1 MGRGTFGNI
10 LKISWLIWKI
20 PLVSTSYFS
29 LVPKGVFF
37 WVVNRKDG
45 ALQHLDRVDLW
56 HEKEKRSRSWW
67 HDTGFAITVTP
78 NKAFF
83 TKKNFFSS
91 RVVKTVVCWIFIQ
104 KTSDSVKFSLI
115 EKTMAKQKE
124 MRHPYLSLLGCGKY
138 MCKFCPSLVPKD
150 ELLLPT
156 SWQKHLNELVP
167 LYIFNIYKLYT
178 LH

>member
-104 KTSDSVKFSLI
+104 KTSDSVTFSLI
-115 EKTMAKQKE
+115 EKNYGKTERNETPVLVSSRLWEIYVQILPFFSPQRWTSASNILAKAPE
-124 MRHPYLSLLGCGKY
+124 WIS
-138 MCKFCPSLVPKD
+138 PSL
-150 ELLLPT
+150 
-156 SWQKHLNELVP
+156 HLQHL
-167 LYIFNIYKLYT
+167 
-178 LH
+178 